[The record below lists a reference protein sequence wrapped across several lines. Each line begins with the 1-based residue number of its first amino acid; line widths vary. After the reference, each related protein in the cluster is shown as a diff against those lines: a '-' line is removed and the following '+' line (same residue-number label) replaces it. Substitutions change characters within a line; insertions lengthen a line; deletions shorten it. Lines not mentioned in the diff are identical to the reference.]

1 MESTADASILTK
13 MLERDHAFDFLAS
26 RKLDWISPIHYSAMF
41 ETSEINPI
49 AVITENQSREMQQN
63 SPKEELQNIQLSS
76 IEWQK
81 LLTMDEED
89 SMIMSWLWNSM
100 LLDVSGTCMFL
111 TRARE
116 IWETV
121 RQTYSKMQDVALIY
135 EIKTKITTKQGLN
148 LKFNQ
153 VRVQVL
159 GKETLP
165 SFDEGI
171 KRDAKRQGS
180 ATETVKNESTRSF
193 NHDGV
198 WGTYCKKPCKFP
210 TSYALS
216 ASNTLHNDSW
226 VIDFRATDHMTC
238 SSQSFITYNPCPSN
252 KKVKIADDSFTT
264 VAGMI
269 QLAKEKD
276 GFYFLETKGG
286 SCNQPSHS
294 YLSNNFSFNKDD
306 IWLQHFCL
314 AHPPF
319 SLLKDTFPLLLKNV
333 DVSNLHCDICEF
345 AKHHRVSFPLS
356 NTRTSS
362 PFSLIHSDIFGDHLK
377 FLMFRVQSGLSHL
390 LMITQ
395 G

>member
-1 MESTADASILTK
+1 MESTADPSILTK

-63 SPKEELQNIQLSS
+63 SPKEDLQNIQLSS

-100 LLDVSGTCMFL
+100 LLEVSGTCMFL

-135 EIKTKITTKQGLN
+135 EIKTKITTKQGTLSITEYSNVMKGLWLELDYYQNFQMKCSEDAAMLLKSVERERLFEFLAGLN

-165 SFDEGI
+165 S
-171 KRDAKRQGS
+171 
-180 ATETVKNESTRSF
+180 
-193 NHDGV
+193 
-198 WGTYCKKPCKFP
+198 
-210 TSYALS
+210 L
-216 ASNTLHNDSW
+216 
-226 VIDFRATDHMTC
+226 
-238 SSQSFITYNPCPSN
+238 
-252 KKVKIADDSFTT
+252 
-264 VAGMI
+264 
-269 QLAKEKD
+269 
-276 GFYFLETKGG
+276 
-286 SCNQPSHS
+286 
-294 YLSNNFSFNKDD
+294 
-306 IWLQHFCL
+306 
-314 AHPPF
+314 
-319 SLLKDTFPLLLKNV
+319 
-333 DVSNLHCDICEF
+333 
-345 AKHHRVSFPLS
+345 
-356 NTRTSS
+356 
-362 PFSLIHSDIFGDHLK
+362 
-377 FLMFRVQSGLSHL
+377 
-390 LMITQ
+390 
-395 G
+395 